1 MSKRKFLSFILVLAS
16 VLCCITVSGGSV
28 PTQAASISDL
38 QSQLDAAKEE
48 SNRLKAEI
56 AALEKQNAP
65 YQERLAAIR
74 KQITATENEIELYQQ
89 QISSTESKI
98 DALEKKISDRQA
110 EIAQTKRLL
119 GERLAAIYKS
129 NSNSTL
135 VLLLSSEN
143 MADFLNKTELLR
155 SITDHDRE
163 VLDSI
168 AVEIEE
174 INGSKAEL
182 NEQIAQLEKDKQV
195 YADKQA
201 ELDKQYAEVNA
212 IVKENEGDIHA
223 LESNKAAAEQRA
235 KDIAAAIKKAEED
248 ANRQNGTGVFT
259 WPVPGYYRLS
269 DPYGWRTCPYHGR
282 ELHAGAD
289 ISQSGISGAKIVAA
303 DSGTVILSKYYG
315 DYGNCVMIDH
325 GNGYTT
331 LYAHMK
337 SRSTL
342 KVGASVTKGQTVGYV
357 GSTGAS
363 TGPHLHFEVRK
374 NGTPIDPM
382 QFF

>member
-1 MSKRKFLSFILVLAS
+1 MFKRKFLSFILVLATL
-16 VLCCITVSGGSV
+16 LCCLSVSGGSV
-28 PTQAASISDL
+28 PAGAASISSL

-65 YQERLAAIR
+65 YQQKLAAIR
-74 KQITATENEIELYQQ
+74 KQITATEREIELYQQ
-89 QISSTESKI
+89 QIRGTEAKI
-98 DALEKKISDRQA
+98 AELEKGIANRNA
-110 EIAQTKRLL
+110 EIAQTKRLF

-129 NSNSTL
+129 SSNSSL
-135 VLLLSSEN
+135 ALLLSSEN
-143 MADFLNKTELLR
+143 LSDYLNKSELLR
-155 SITDHDRE
+155 SITRHDRE
-163 VLDSI
+163 VLDSL
-168 AVEIEE
+168 AAEIEE
-174 INGSKAEL
+174 INQSRVKL
-182 NEQIAQLEKDKQV
+182 DDQIAQLEKDKQV
-195 YADKQA
+195 YAEKQA
-201 ELDKQYAEVNA
+201 ELDKQYASVNA

-223 LESNKAAAEQRA
+223 LEANKAAAEQRA

-269 DPYGWRTCPYHGR
+269 DPYGWRNCPYHGR
-282 ELHAGAD
+282 ELHAGCD
-289 ISQSGISGAKIVAA
+289 ISSSGISGARIVAA

-315 DYGNCVMIDH
+315 AYGNCVMIDP

-342 KVGASVTKGQTVGYV
+342 KVGASVKKGQTVGYV

-374 NGTPIDPM
+374 NGSPINPM